1 MINALLNQI
10 HLLSLFVSIVI
21 MVVLNTLF
29 SFFWPQIQAKT
40 TLLKPY
46 NAVQKVHDGEVAR
59 LGGLVSYVGLMA
71 YWLLS
76 HNGISMPFIEAIL
89 LSSIPLLLIG
99 VKEDLFHNTSAT
111 QRLLGML
118 LTTLLFFNLYPVT
131 YPVIEFPII
140 GKVIDQMPTLSLIFF
155 SFASLVIMNGNN
167 LIDGAN
173 GLMPMSVIMQ
183 IMSLF
188 FLAYAMD
195 DFNMQVA
202 YAMDDFNM
210 QVNLLYL
217 MIPLVIFLVFNYPW
231 GKIFM
236 GDFGAYFYGFM
247 MSTIT
252 ITFFGEHPELPTWG
266 AVLILFYPAF
276 ELLFSVLR
284 KIYKKKDPT
293 KPDPNHLHLKM
304 FFILKSQIHKPRI
317 ANGLVM
323 PCLSLIW
330 GLPFLLICISYESMI
345 LCIIGIICISI
356 IYLGFFW
363 ALPKKLS

>member
-140 GKVIDQMPTLSLIFF
+140 GELIDQIPALSLIFF
-155 SFASLVIMNGNN
+155 IFATLVIMNGNN

-173 GLMPMSVIMQ
+173 GLMSMSIFMQ
-183 IMSLF
+183 VMSLF
-188 FLAYAMD
+188 FLAYEVD
-195 DFNMQVA
+195 DF
-202 YAMDDFNM
+202 DM

-217 MIPLVIFLVFNYPW
+217 VIPLMIFLLFNYPW

-236 GDFGAYFYGFM
+236 GDFGAYFYGLM
-247 MSTIT
+247 ISTIT
-252 ITFFGEHPELPTWG
+252 IIFFGEHPELPTWG

-276 ELLFSVLR
+276 ELLFSVIR
-284 KIYKKKDPT
+284 KTMLGQDPT
-293 KPDPNHLHLKM
+293 QPDPNHLHLKIY
-304 FFILKSQIHKPRI
+304 FLLRDQVIRPRVS
-317 ANGLVM
+317 NGLVM
-323 PCLSLIW
+323 PCLSLVW
-330 GLPFLLICISYESMI
+330 GMPFFLIVWTFNSMA
-345 LCIIGIICISI
+345 LTIIGIFFITL
-356 IYLGFFW
+356 IYCGFFW
-363 ALPKKLS
+363 ALPKKNN